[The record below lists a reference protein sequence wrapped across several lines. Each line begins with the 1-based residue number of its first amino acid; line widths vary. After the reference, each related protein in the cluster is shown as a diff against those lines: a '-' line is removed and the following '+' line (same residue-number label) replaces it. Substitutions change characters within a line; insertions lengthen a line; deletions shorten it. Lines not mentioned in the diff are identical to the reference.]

1 MIPKP
6 VIEVLTAFIGTLGF
20 GFLFHIRGKKLLL
33 AAVGGML
40 SWLLFLLLGNWISHE
55 PGRYLIVSMSM
66 TVYSE
71 MLARIMKTPATT
83 FSVISLIPLVPG
95 AGLYYTT
102 TYALN
107 GQSDKFLPKLIHTV
121 SLAVALAL
129 GIVLV
134 TAVFKHLRPKRSFPT
149 SAKSSISH

>member
-1 MIPKP
+1 MLTKP
-6 VIEVLTAFIGTLGF
+6 IIEVLTAFLGTLGF
-20 GFLFHIRGKKLLL
+20 GILFHIRGRKLIL

-40 SWLLFLLLGNWISHE
+40 SWLLFLLLGNWIAHE
-55 PGRYLIVSMSM
+55 PARYLIVSIII
-66 TVYSE
+66 TIYSE
-71 MLARIMKTPATT
+71 VLARVMKTPSTT

-107 GQSDKFLPKLIHTV
+107 GQSEAFLPELTHTV

-134 TAVFKHLRPKRSFPT
+134 SAVFKHLKLKKPART
-149 SAKSSISH
+149 ALLT